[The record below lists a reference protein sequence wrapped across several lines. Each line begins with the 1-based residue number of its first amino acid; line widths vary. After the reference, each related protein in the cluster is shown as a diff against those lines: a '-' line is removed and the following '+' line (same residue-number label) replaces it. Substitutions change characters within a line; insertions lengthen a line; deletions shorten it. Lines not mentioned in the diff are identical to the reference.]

1 MKDPVFLNTYPSS
14 LPLYYMNTRYF
25 IKTPGWI
32 KRIYSSYIW
41 SIPTR
46 EKIIYLTFDDGP
58 HPEATPFVLN
68 ELKKQEA
75 LATFFCIG
83 KNVVEYPELYKRIIA
98 EGHRAGNH
106 TQHHLNGWKT
116 DNEKYMQDIA
126 EAARHIDSDLFRPPY
141 GRITKFQS
149 KNLQAVMKGKKAKVI
164 MWDVLSADFDEKVS
178 EKKCLENIIFNTKPG
193 SIIVLHDSKKCFE
206 KLQYVLPKLLIHFK
220 EAGYRFESI
229 K

>member
-1 MKDPVFLNTYPSS
+1 
-14 LPLYYMNTRYF
+14 MNTRYF
-25 IKTPGWI
+25 VKTPGWI

-41 SIPTR
+41 SIPTK

-75 LATFFCIG
+75 
-83 KNVVEYPELYKRIIA
+83 
-98 EGHRAGNH
+98 HRAGNH

-164 MWDVLSADFDEKVS
+164 MWDV
-178 EKKCLENIIFNTKPG
+178 
-193 SIIVLHDSKKCFE
+193 
-206 KLQYVLPKLLIHFK
+206 
-220 EAGYRFESI
+220 
-229 K
+229 

>member
-1 MKDPVFLNTYPSS
+1 
-14 LPLYYMNTRYF
+14 MNTRYF
-25 IKTPGWI
+25 VKTPGLI
-32 KRIYSSYIW
+32 KKIYSSYIW
-41 SIPTR
+41 SIPTK

-83 KNVVEYPELYKRIIA
+83 KNVFEYPDLYKRIID

-126 EAARHIDSDLFRPPY
+126 EAARYIDSDLFRPPY

-193 SIIVLHDSKKCFE
+193 SIIVLHESKKCFE
-206 KLQYVLPKLLIHFK
+206 KLQYVLPKLLIHFR

-229 K
+229 E